1 MNPNRKNTC
10 IIIATKGNRSRREM
24 VLRESLYQYSALEQV
39 IIQTTEP
46 FGKVYSDMH
55 AAAFANGFDY
65 VIHCNDDVVLRPDTI
80 DKLFHDA
87 AYLNDAGIN
96 WGWLA
101 ARTDWVRH
109 SAQNIRF
116 PYDNKSLDAIGY
128 PEESLIVEVSSVSP
142 IFAITKAAEF
152 LPYAPINWFS
162 DDEQCYRMTQAGYRH
177 FVSRAYVHHVGSQT
191 MTPETWAAEQAASI
205 EYLRQHNPQFLEEH
219 GIK

>member
-1 MNPNRKNTC
+1 MNPNNENTFL
-10 IIIATKGNRSRREM
+10 IVATTDYNSPREM
-24 VLRESLYQYSALEQV
+24 VLRESLKQYSPLQHC
-39 IIQTTEP
+39 IIQTAHP
-46 FGKVYSDMH
+46 FGKIYSEMH
-55 AAAFANGFDY
+55 EDAFALGFEY

-80 DKLFHDA
+80 EKLFQDA
-87 AYLNDAGIN
+87 AHLNALNIN

-116 PYDNKSLDAIGY
+116 SYHNSSLGAIGY

-142 IFAITKAAEF
+142 IFAITKAADFEA
-152 LPYAPINWFS
+152 YAPINWFS

-191 MTPETWAAEQAASI
+191 MTPETWATEQSASI
-205 EYLRQHNPQFLEEH
+205 EFLREYNPQFLLEH
-219 GIK
+219 GIA

>member
-1 MNPNRKNTC
+1 MNPNKDNTY
-10 IIIATKGNRSRREM
+10 IIVASKEYNSPREM
-24 VLRESLYQYSALEQV
+24 VLRESLVQYSSLRQS
-39 IIQTTEP
+39 IIQTTHP

-55 AAAFANGFDY
+55 ECGVALGFEY

-80 DKLFHDA
+80 EKLFHDA
-87 AYLNDAGIN
+87 AYLNDAGIK

-142 IFAITKAAEF
+142 IFAITKAADF

-191 MTPETWAAEQAASI
+191 MTPETWATEQSASI
-205 EYLRQHNPQFLEEH
+205 EFLREYNPQFLLEH
-219 GIK
+219 GIA

>member
-1 MNPNRKNTC
+1 MNPNNENTYL
-10 IIIATKGNRSRREM
+10 IVATTDYNSPREM
-24 VLRESLYQYSALEQV
+24 VLRESLKQYSQLRQC
-39 IIQTTEP
+39 IIQTAHP
-46 FGKVYSDMH
+46 FGKIYSDMH
-55 AAAFANGFDY
+55 DDALALGFDY

-80 DKLFHDA
+80 EKLFHDA
-87 AYLNDAGIN
+87 AYLNDAGIK

-142 IFAITKAAEF
+142 IFAITKAADF

-162 DDEQCYRMTQAGYRH
+162 DDEQCYRMRQAGYRH

-191 MTPETWAAEQAASI
+191 MTPETWQAEQAASI
-205 EYLRQHNPQFLEEH
+205 DFLREYNPQFLLEH
-219 GIK
+219 SIA

>member
-1 MNPNRKNTC
+1 MNPNKDNTY
-10 IIIATKGNRSRREM
+10 IIVASKEYNSPREM
-24 VLRESLYQYSALEQV
+24 VLRESLKQYSQLRQC
-39 IIQTTEP
+39 IIQTAHP
-46 FGKVYSDMH
+46 FGKVYSEMH
-55 AAAFANGFDY
+55 EDAFALGFEY

-87 AYLNDAGIN
+87 AYLNDAGIK

-116 PYDNKSLDAIGY
+116 PYGNTSLDAIGY

-142 IFAITKAAEF
+142 IFAITKAVDF

-191 MTPETWAAEQAASI
+191 MTPDTYAAEQAASI
-205 EYLRQHNPQFLEEH
+205 EYLRQHNPQFLEAY